1 MISPQEIKE
10 QGLKWWKPFLQS
22 HLKGEVFFPRNI
34 DRIGKIKS
42 SSVRENINE
51 LQVQLDELYKNE
63 KGKLGFGYIVNR
75 EDVQF
80 RRTGKH
86 SLPKSITFE
95 CSEDFIAF
103 IGKKKEWNSFVESNN
118 LIQTQIPQ
126 LKDWAINNPLVI
138 IENKD
143 KWHSLI
149 QVCKYFL
156 ANPNPG
162 LYIRQLPI
170 DLHTK
175 FIEQNEVVIRSLL
188 DFLIPDSIHNN
199 DERTFSKRYSLKY
212 DQPTIRIRILDEQ
225 LKIGLLSDLSVPL
238 SDFEQ
243 MNFTSENIVLT
254 ENKMTFL
261 ALPNLKSTIAV
272 WSGGGFMISY
282 LKNVL
287 WLNEKKI
294 TYWGDLDSH
303 GFAILNQM
311 RSYFPQTVSAMMD
324 METFEL
330 FKKEGLVPGEK
341 TNAINLSKLSEAE
354 MKVFTFLKENNFRLE
369 QEKIRQN
376 YVDAF
381 FRELFQ

>member
-10 QGLKWWKPFLQS
+10 QGIKWWKSFLQS
-22 HLKGEVFFPRNI
+22 HLKGEIFFPRNI

-42 SSVRENINE
+42 SSIRENINE
-51 LQVQLDELYKNE
+51 LQAQLDELYKNE
-63 KGKLGFGYIVNR
+63 KEKLGFGYIVNK
-75 EDVQF
+75 EDVRF
-80 RRTGKH
+80 RRTGSH

-95 CSEDFIAF
+95 CADDFIDF
-103 IGKKKEWNSFVESNN
+103 IGKKKDWNSFVESNN

-126 LKDWAINNPLVI
+126 LKDWVINNPLVV

-143 KWHSLI
+143 KWVSLI
-149 QVCKYFL
+149 QVCNYFL

-175 FIEQNEVVIRSLL
+175 FIEQNEVVIKSLL
-188 DFLIPDSIHNN
+188 DFLIPDSIHNM
-199 DERTFSKRYSLKY
+199 DERSFSKRYSLKY

-225 LKIGLLSDLSVPL
+225 LKLGTLSDLSLPL

-243 MNFTSENIVLT
+243 LNFTCENVVLT

-282 LKNVL
+282 LRNVQ
-287 WLNEKKI
+287 WLREKKI

-311 RSYFPQTVSAMMD
+311 RTYFPQTESAMMD

-330 FKKEGLVPGEK
+330 FKGEGLVPGEK
-341 TNAINLSKLSEAE
+341 TNAINLSKLSEDE
-354 MKVFTFLKENNFRLE
+354 MKVFSLLKSNNFRLE
-369 QEKIRQN
+369 QEKIRQD
-376 YVDAF
+376 YVDTL
-381 FRELFQ
+381 FRKLYH

>member
-22 HLKGEVFFPRNI
+22 HLKEEVFFPRNI

-75 EDVQF
+75 EDVRF
-80 RRTGKH
+80 RRTGNH

-95 CSEDFIAF
+95 CSDDFIAF
-103 IGKKKEWNSFVESNN
+103 IGKTKEWDSFVESTN
-118 LIQTQIPQ
+118 LIQAQVPQ
-126 LKDWAINNPLVI
+126 LKDWVINNPLVI

-143 KWHSLI
+143 KWHNLI

-175 FIEQNEVVIRSLL
+175 FIEQNEVIIRSLL
-188 DFLIPDSIHNN
+188 DFLIPHSIHNN

-225 LKIGLLSDLSVPL
+225 LKIDLLSDLSIPL

-243 MNFTSENIVLT
+243 INFNCKNVVLT

-282 LKNVL
+282 LKNVK
-287 WLNEKKI
+287 WLHEKKI

-311 RSYFPQTVSAMMD
+311 RTYFPQTVSAMMD

-330 FKKEGLVPGEK
+330 FKKEGLVAGEK
-341 TNAINLSKLSEAE
+341 VNAINLSKLSEAE
-354 MKVFTFLKENNFRLE
+354 MKVFLYLKEHNFRLE
-369 QEKIRQN
+369 QEKIRQH

-381 FRELFQ
+381 FRQLFQ